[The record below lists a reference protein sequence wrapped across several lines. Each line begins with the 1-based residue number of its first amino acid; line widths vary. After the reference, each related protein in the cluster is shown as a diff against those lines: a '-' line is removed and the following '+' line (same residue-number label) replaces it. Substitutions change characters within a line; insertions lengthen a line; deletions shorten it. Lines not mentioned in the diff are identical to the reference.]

1 LAPEEDLFSRTDA
14 KSALRSRPGPAPVVN
29 LGDWKKVPRNREENK
44 MNYKEIMEK
53 MDREVHEGK
62 RVRCIVCDI
71 PTLLEDAK
79 GGKCPECV

>member
-1 LAPEEDLFSRTDA
+1 MS
-14 KSALRSRPGPAPVVN
+14 
-29 LGDWKKVPRNREENK
+29 
-44 MNYKEIMEK
+44 YKEIMEK

-79 GGKCPECV
+79 EGKCPECV